1 MRFFLS
7 KTYNK
12 LTMAKSHKRGK
23 DGKYNIKGKK
33 YNKIRGS
40 RAEVMHGTAFMTTG
54 EVKKDGLKYNKHNR
68 IVSKKLSGRAKRE
81 KRLVKS
87 GYVTKKGQF
96 GAFKKIGKTLKAVS
110 KKRNKTQRRRRIK

>member
-1 MRFFLS
+1 
-7 KTYNK
+7 
-12 LTMAKSHKRGK
+12 MAKSHKRGK
-23 DGKYNIKGKK
+23 DGKYSIKGKK

-110 KKRNKTQRRRRIK
+110 KKRNKTQRRKK